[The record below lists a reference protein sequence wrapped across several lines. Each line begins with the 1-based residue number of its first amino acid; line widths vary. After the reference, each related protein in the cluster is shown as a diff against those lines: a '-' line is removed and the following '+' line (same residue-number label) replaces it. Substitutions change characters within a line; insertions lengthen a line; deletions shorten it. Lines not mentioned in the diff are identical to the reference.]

1 MTGRDFLFLAK
12 TLHNSD
18 DEAAR
23 RSAVSRAYYAIFHQ
37 VKDIFVSANIR
48 LNNDAQDHGK
58 LTHYLGA
65 CKALDVKYIGEKLKD
80 LRTERNDADYDLGK
94 KKFEKTHCE
103 FQCRLAETLCNK
115 LDSIDRTALDT
126 ELVEYARIKGDL
138 KT

>member
-1 MTGRDFLFLAK
+1 MTGKDFLSFAK
-12 TLHNSD
+12 TIHNSD

-37 VKDIFVSANIR
+37 VKDIFLSASIR

-65 CKALDVKYIGEKLKD
+65 CKAPDVKYIGEKLKD
-80 LRTERNDADYDLGK
+80 LRTERNDADYDMGK
-94 KKFEKTHCE
+94 RKFEKKHCA
-103 FQCRLAETLCNK
+103 FQCLLAETLCST
-115 LDSIDRTALDT
+115 LDSMDQSALKK
-126 ELVEYARIKGDL
+126 EIIEYARVRGDL